1 MMDLKELMSGMAV
14 VIDDALNPDVLGETD
29 GGVDDINDIVA
40 LFETEWRTPFYRA
53 SQMPPVEVWDNLLT
67 SASFVLLDWKLWR
80 GTARELEKHGIK
92 QNLAFL
98 ARAKDYSVPVLIFTN
113 EDPDDIAHKLERIYE
128 GESLK
133 RSFVF
138 VQPKHELLANGSL
151 NLDHVREW
159 VRDNASVYVL
169 KKWDQLFRTARRTL
183 FRAMYTGSPDWPRV
197 FWRSYEEDNVD
208 PGLALTEMIN
218 DSLRG
223 RMQANA
229 FDRGLPSTTAAM
241 SPEVPREQLRALIG
255 ATCFVDGLGDCEP
268 RCGDMFK
275 RQGKYLLNIRPDC
288 DCIVR
293 DNGNTDDL
301 QLYCIEGTKLSDRKL
316 AEKYEEGQIIEG
328 IGDAIAFSV
337 VDGRSIWFAFRKLR
351 VVKYGELKSRRIG
364 RLLHPYLTRIQQRYA
379 LFLQR
384 QALPRIP
391 ADAVFA
397 ESGASHDCDQGE

>member
-1 MMDLKELMSGMAV
+1 MDLKKLMSGMAV
-14 VIDDALNPDVLGETD
+14 VIDDALGPEVLGGAD
-29 GGVDDINDIVA
+29 GTVDDITEIVA
-40 LFETEWRTPFYRA
+40 LFETEWCTPFYRA
-53 SQMPPVEVWDNLLT
+53 SQMPPADVWDNLLT
-67 SASFVLLDWKLWR
+67 SASFVLLDWKLWK
-80 GTARELEKHGIK
+80 GTTRELESHGIAK
-92 QNLAFL
+92 NLEFL

-113 EDPDDIAHKLERIYE
+113 EDPDDIAYNLERVYE

-138 VQPKHELLANGSL
+138 VQPKHEILANGSL
-151 NLDHVREW
+151 NLDHVHEW
-159 VRDNASVYVL
+159 VRNNASVYVL

-183 FRAMYTGSPDWPRV
+183 FSAMYTGSPDWPRV
-197 FWRSYEEDNVD
+197 FWRSYEEDDVD

-229 FDRGLPSTTAAM
+229 FDGGLPSTTAAT
-241 SPEVPREQLRALIG
+241 SPEVAKEQLRALIG
-255 ATCFVDGLGDCEP
+255 ATCFVDGLGDSEP

-275 RQGKYLLNIRPDC
+275 RRGKYLLNIRPDC

-293 DNGNTDDL
+293 DNGNADDV

-316 AEKYEEGQIIEG
+316 AEKYNEGQTIEG

-384 QALPRIP
+384 QGLPRIP
-391 ADAVFA
+391 AEAVFSA
-397 ESGASHDCDQGE
+397 SGASHDRDEEE